1 MVMAKPE
8 EIVEEE
14 VEAEDLE
21 EAEMVG
27 TMVEDLSANYGKI
40 GHIVWQCYHKF
51 DPQFKNPNQIATRQ
65 PPPPPSSFHHP

>member
-1 MVMAKPE
+1 MLIWFKLILLKVPCKIPRTFKKTKMVMAKPE

-40 GHIVWQCYHKF
+40 GHIVWQC
-51 DPQFKNPNQIATRQ
+51 
-65 PPPPPSSFHHP
+65 